1 MTKLSIHVR
10 HAISV
15 SGLLSIL
22 LAGPASAAS
31 EAVLFSFGKGF
42 DGKFPEAGLIDV
54 GGTLYG
60 TTSAGGGHNLGT
72 VFQITRGG
80 VEKVLHA
87 FGAGKD
93 GAAPQA
99 GLIAISG
106 ALYGTTYKGGAN
118 GSGTI
123 FRITL
128 AGGETVLHSFG
139 AANDGNMYRR
149 HRLEVSDRR
158 FCHDRKSGF
167 G

>member
-10 HAISV
+10 HAISAG
-15 SGLLSIL
+15 GLLSIL

-42 DGKFPEAGLIDV
+42 DGKFPEAGLLNV

-72 VFQITRGG
+72 VFAIRGG
-80 VEKVLHA
+80 VEKVLHS

-99 GLIAISG
+99 GLIAVSG
-106 ALYGTTYKGGAN
+106 ALY
-118 GSGTI
+118 
-123 FRITL
+123 
-128 AGGETVLHSFG
+128 
-139 AANDGNMYRR
+139 
-149 HRLEVSDRR
+149 
-158 FCHDRKSGF
+158 
-167 G
+167 